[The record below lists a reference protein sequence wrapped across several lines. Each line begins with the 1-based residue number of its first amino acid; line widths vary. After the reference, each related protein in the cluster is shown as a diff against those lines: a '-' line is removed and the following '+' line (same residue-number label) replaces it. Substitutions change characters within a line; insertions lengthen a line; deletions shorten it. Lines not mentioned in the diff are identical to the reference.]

1 MRAAAKHAL
10 PILPL
15 LPSFSSFPSVSEQNG
30 GPKKALNPQIRGT
43 EGSRALCNKLG
54 NRHTLCRRF
63 GKGLACVGP
72 SGRQNLPTIKVYQPT
87 AGMNRVTIV

>member
-15 LPSFSSFPSVSEQNG
+15 LPTLLLPPFSSFPSVSEQNG

-43 EGSRALCNKLG
+43 VKVPIWIHGI
-54 NRHTLCRRF
+54 F
-63 GKGLACVGP
+63 VYGLV
-72 SGRQNLPTIKVYQPT
+72 SSWY
-87 AGMNRVTIV
+87 

>member
-30 GPKKALNPQIRGT
+30 GPKKAQKSDDRLAKKYEFGIPSPEMT
-43 EGSRALCNKLG
+43 SLFFNK
-54 NRHTLCRRF
+54 TLHLMTHLHYF
-63 GKGLACVGP
+63 SFEFPPPPLL
-72 SGRQNLPTIKVYQPT
+72 SIEHRQ
-87 AGMNRVTIV
+87 